1 MILSENAFALSHKR
15 THRPTCC
22 VFVCIPW
29 IQKETLIWKMSSL
42 TVNEQ
47 IYLEAK
53 LHFFRLQCLLALH
66 VWCYVLQVHLL
77 KSGSPCTCWVSAP
90 SLKWKWYY
98 TPLLFSIHH
107 FEIIRYL
114 LHKYFFYNFSV
125 WKIIIDLFVCYF
137 YFTLYSSQPRLS
149 YVFFFCS
156 SVQTNLSHVIC
167 GRSIIKHTQSK
178 PGSFSHKPSCK

>member
-114 LHKYFFYNFSV
+114 LHKYFFLQFFCLKNYYWS
-125 WKIIIDLFVCYF
+125 ICLLFLFHFIFFPTTSFLCFFFLLFCSNQPFACYLWAF
-137 YFTLYSSQPRLS
+137 NHQTHTKQTG
-149 YVFFFCS
+149 VFFS
-156 SVQTNLSHVIC
+156 
-167 GRSIIKHTQSK
+167 
-178 PGSFSHKPSCK
+178 

>member
-1 MILSENAFALSHKR
+1 MILSQNAFALSHKR
-15 THRPTCC
+15 THRSTCC
-22 VFVCIPW
+22 VLVSIPLM
-29 IQKETLIWKMSSL
+29 QKEALIWKLSSL

-47 IYLEAK
+47 SYLEAK

-114 LHKYFFYNFSV
+114 LHTFFFFYFSF
-125 WKIIIDLFVCYF
+125 WRIIIGLFVSCYF
-137 YFTLYSSQPRLS
+137 HFNFYSSQPCLS
-149 YVFFFCS
+149 YFFFLLFCSNRPFACYLWAFNHQTHTKQTGVFFS
-156 SVQTNLSHVIC
+156 
-167 GRSIIKHTQSK
+167 
-178 PGSFSHKPSCK
+178 